1 MIKLFELIKKN
12 FKLLVRAKVSSLVI
26 FIGPLLL
33 VTLLGLAYSQSSTFT
48 LTASVYSDQ
57 YTNLSE
63 SLVSKMTGQ
72 NFLILRQESVDAC
85 IGSVKR
91 GESQACI
98 VFQPGMEV
106 KEDSSNQITFFVDY
120 SQMNLVWF
128 ILDVMSARVSERSE
142 EISKELTGDIL
153 DRMWYVEERI
163 KSGQS
168 TLSAVKAN
176 GDSIGNATGGM
187 QTGFKRLDISVD
199 FSGLGVAEAK
209 SSAENISAALEG
221 LKANMTA
228 LAANASDILE
238 NIEGYVTSIKSIS
251 NDSDVVEKANKI
263 DARTDDVQEIIDDAV
278 ATVDSSTAN
287 SSESLASV
295 KASFDAIQ
303 QKLDSTKTKI
313 ASVKTERDRLLPEF
327 DRLGSEIDSMT
338 SNIEAMQSTL
348 NEALQRIV
356 AIRGRSADKIVAP
369 ITTKIEPVTAQKTHF
384 NSLFPT
390 LVVIIIMITGILLAS
405 TIVIVEKKSKAF
417 FRNNFTPTSYFT
429 FNTSTYI
436 TSLIVI
442 LIQLLLFVSISAFF
456 FETEVLASIW
466 VILLTILL
474 AATVFICLGMLIG
487 YLFKTEATANL
498 AAITLATIFLLFS
511 SAVIPLESLPSYLKN
526 VAMFN
531 PFVMGEVSLKQSIIF
546 HLGLDKTAPL
556 LGMLAAYAA
565 GIFLLL
571 LLLQHLMRSITFM
584 QFNSLHLGQNIRKEK
599 KAHAPLARTAEP
611 KKDINELLVNPP
623 NK

>member
-12 FKLLVRAKVSSLVI
+12 FKLLVRAKISSLII

-48 LTASVYSDQ
+48 LTAAVYSDQ

-63 SLVSKMTGQ
+63 SLVSKMEGQ
-72 NFLILRQESVDAC
+72 NFLILRQQSADAC

-106 KEDSSNQITFFVDY
+106 TEESSNQITFFVDY
-120 SQMNLVWF
+120 SQVNLVWF

-142 EISKELTGDIL
+142 EISKEITGDIL

-168 TLSAVKAN
+168 TLNLIKTN
-176 GDSIGNATGGM
+176 GDNIRNATGGM

-199 FSGLGVAEAK
+199 FSGLDIADAK
-209 SSAENISAALEG
+209 ASAENVSAGLEG
-221 LKANMTA
+221 LKAEIIS
-228 LAANASDILE
+228 LAANASASVE
-238 NIEGYVTSIKSIS
+238 NIESYVTSIKSGN
-251 NDSDVVEKANKI
+251 NDSDVVSKVNKI
-263 DARTDDVQEIIDDAV
+263 DIKANDVQDVLDAAV
-278 ATVDSSTAN
+278 AAVDSQAMN
-287 SSESLASV
+287 SSVHLDTIKV
-295 KASFDAIQ
+295 SFDNIQ
-303 QKLDSTKTKI
+303 QKLDSTRSKI
-313 ASVKTERDRLLPEF
+313 ASVKTERDSLMPEF
-327 DRLGSEIDSMT
+327 DRLGTEIDSIT
-338 SNIEAMQSTL
+338 SNINAMQTTL

-356 AIRGRSADKIVAP
+356 AIRGRSADKIVTP
-369 ITTKIEPVTAQKTHF
+369 ITTKIEPVTSQKTHF

-405 TIVIVEKKSKAF
+405 TLVIVEKKSKAF
-417 FRNNFTPTSYFT
+417 FRNSFTPTSYFT

-442 LIQLLLFVSISAFF
+442 LVQLLLFVSVSAFF
-456 FETEVLASIW
+456 FETEVLASMQ

-498 AAITLATIFLLFS
+498 ASITLATLFLLFS
-511 SAVIPLESLPSYLKN
+511 SAVIPLESLPAYLKSI
-526 VAMFN
+526 AMFN
-531 PFVMGEVSLKQSIIF
+531 PFVMSEVALKQSLIF
-546 HLGLDKTAPL
+546 HLGFGKIVPIMEL
-556 LGMLAAYAA
+556 LAAYAV
-565 GIFLLL
+565 GIFTLLL
-571 LLLQHLMRSITFM
+571 VLQTVLSSISFM
-584 QFNSLHLGQNIRKEK
+584 HFNSLHLGQGIKREK
-599 KAHAPLARTAEP
+599 KAQAALAKTEP
-611 KKDINELLVNPP
+611 KKDINELLVSKP
-623 NK
+623 KV